1 MWMHENQKK
10 STYPLAS
17 QPRKQHILRRDPF
30 HLEQVRV
37 SLQSSSVD
45 QELWRQD
52 MFGFETT

>member
-10 STYPLAS
+10 STHPLTS

-37 SLQSSSVD
+37 SPQSSSVD